1 VDDDEAI
8 LSALGRSL
16 HGEPYDLLLT
26 KQPVEALRWLRH
38 RHIHLLI
45 ADQRMP
51 GMLGTELLKA
61 TQSTSPGTLRMMIT
75 AYADIDAVTRAINDA
90 GIHHFVRKPWDN
102 ESLKTAIRS
111 LLFRREHLEKEDGAT
126 ISVLPTASMVPPS
139 ATKSDP
145 SVLRI
150 DCHGKSAGEVMSQID
165 LTHLGLEYTQDEVV
179 IVLEDLMSLD
189 DSVLALLSHLV
200 RTIFKSGTRVAFHLK
215 LKRGHFGA

>member
-26 KQPVEALRWLRH
+26 KEPVEALHWLRH

-51 GMLGTELLKA
+51 GMPGTELLKA

-75 AYADIDAVTRAINDA
+75 AYADVDAFTRAINDA
-90 GIHHFVRKPWDN
+90 GVHYFVRKPWDN

-111 LLFRREHLEKEDGAT
+111 LLSRRDHPEKEHQARV
-126 ISVLPTASMVPPS
+126 SLHPTASMVPPS
-139 ATKSDP
+139 SGGSDQA
-145 SVLRI
+145 VLRI
-150 DCHGKSAGEVMSQID
+150 DCHGKSAGEVVNQID
-165 LTHLGLEYTQDEVV
+165 LAHLRLESTQDEVV
-179 IVLEDLMSLD
+179 VVLEDLMSLD

-200 RTIFKSGTRVAFHLK
+200 RTFFKSGTRVAFQLR